1 MKKFLLSLLAIGMM
15 GSSVAQM
22 AIPGGIF
29 ADNPTRFNGRKV
41 TVKNVQVDFTDLNT
55 QNGVITSGPTN
66 LNVAPGAIGTPSAP
80 NVSPCRAPRGFSKV
94 KVFFL
99 EKPEYDACFFMS
111 TPMYEQLKRETGRTT
126 TDVRITFRGDSRVG
140 YNITFYRLGQ

>member
-1 MKKFLLSLLAIGMM
+1 MLAIGMM

-41 TVKNVQVDFTDLNT
+41 TIKNVQIDFADLAT
-55 QNGVITSGPTN
+55 QNGVIAPSPAN
-66 LNVAPGAIGTPSAP
+66 LNVAPGPVGTPTTP
-80 NVSPCRAPRGFSKV
+80 NVTPCRAPRGFTKV

-99 EKPEYDACFFMS
+99 EKPEYNACFFMVNS
-111 TPMYEQLKRETGRTT
+111 MYEQLKRETGGIT
-126 TDVRITFRGDSRVG
+126 TDARITFRGDLRIG
-140 YNITFYRLGQ
+140 YHISFYRLGQ